1 MRVFFIN
8 EHGGKIK
15 KNEDKKALNVINY
28 GFFPNRKDGRKSFF
42 FSCFLEENFGLL
54 ILKRL

>member
-1 MRVFFIN
+1 M
-8 EHGGKIK
+8 GGKIK